1 MALTVTKLGRTNVIG
16 NRLSV
21 ALKVVPDDS
30 WLAAGEALDL
40 PAETGIGNIETVHI
54 DSDIGGYVWNYDR
67 SAKKLFAYNVA
78 GQDQTPTADF
88 AAAALVAVA
97 NAVDLSGQTLYIT
110 VTGGRA

>member
-1 MALTVTKLGRTNVIG
+1 MAVAVTKLGRTNVIG

-21 ALKVVPDDS
+21 ALKVVPDSS

-54 DSDIGGYVWNYDR
+54 DSDIGGYLWNYDR
-67 SAKKLFAYNVA
+67 SAKKLFAYYFDYDA
-78 GQDQTPTADF
+78 GADG
-88 AAAALVAVA
+88 AAIAVA

-110 VTGGRA
+110 VTCGRA

>member
-40 PAETGIGNIETVHI
+40 PAETGIGNIE
-54 DSDIGGYVWNYDR
+54 
-67 SAKKLFAYNVA
+67 
-78 GQDQTPTADF
+78 
-88 AAAALVAVA
+88 
-97 NAVDLSGQTLYIT
+97 
-110 VTGGRA
+110 

>member
-1 MALTVTKLGRTNVIG
+1 MALTVTKLGRTNVSG

-54 DSDIGGYVWNYDR
+54 DSDIGGYLWNYDR
-67 SAKKLFAYNVA
+67 SAKKLFAYYFDYDA
-78 GQDQTPTADF
+78 GADG
-88 AAAALVAVA
+88 AAVAVA